1 MRLNRS
7 LALGAAAVVLFGAC
21 STGGGA
27 TASPSTASASPT
39 TVSASPSTASVSPSA
54 ASASPSAAGA
64 TPDIK
69 IGSDDFY
76 ESTVIAEMWA
86 QVLEKAGYK
95 VDRHF
100 NIGARQVRQP
110 ALEQGQI
117 DMVPEYM
124 ASGLTY
130 YDKTAATGDGQ
141 ANHDKLQAIDT
152 GKGGGLTVFSISP
165 GFDQNAFVVRGDTA
179 TQFSL
184 AKISDLLP
192 QQANLTW
199 GLPAD
204 CDTNTACSGALKDGY
219 GFTYPPAKRKALNA
233 CSAPMAQALQSKAID
248 IAELCSTQ
256 PAIGQFGFK
265 LLDDDKKTQGAEN
278 IAAVVRNDYLAKVGD
293 KAGFQGLIDAVTAK
307 LTNDELTKI
316 GVEIQVNHK
325 DVTVEATDWLKANG
339 FL

>member
-1 MRLNRS
+1 MRLSRT
-7 LALGAAAVVLFGAC
+7 LALGASVLVLASAC
-21 STGGGA
+21 STGGGG
-27 TASPSTASASPT
+27 TP
-39 TVSASPSTASVSPSA
+39 SPSA
-54 ASASPSAAGA
+54 ATPSPSSAGGASPSAAA
-64 TPDIK
+64 STAPSAAALTPADIK

-76 ESTVIAEMWA
+76 ESSVVAEMWA
-86 QVLEKAGYK
+86 QVLEAKGFK

-117 DMVPEYM
+117 DLVPEYVG
-124 ASGLTY
+124 SGLGY
-130 YDKTAATGDGQ
+130 YDKTKTTGDGQ
-141 ANHDKLQAIDT
+141 ANHDALQAIVS
-152 GKGGGLTVFSISP
+152 GKGGGLTVFNISP
-165 GFDQNAFVVRGDTA
+165 GEDTNACVVRGDTA
-179 TQFSL
+179 SQFNLS
-184 AKISDLLP
+184 KISDLTA

-204 CDTNTACSGALKDGY
+204 CDTNPLCSGALKDGY
-219 GFTYPPAKRKALNA
+219 GFTYPPAKRKALDA
-233 CSAPMAQALQSKAID
+233 CSAPMAQALQGKAID

-278 IAAVVRNDYLAKVGD
+278 IAAEVRNDYLAKVGD
-293 KAGFQGLIDAVTAK
+293 PAAFQALIDGVSAK
-307 LTNDELTKI
+307 LTTEELTKI

-325 DVTVEATDWLKANG
+325 DVAAEATDWLKANG

>member
-1 MRLNRS
+1 MRLNRT
-7 LALGAAAVVLFGAC
+7 LAIGASVLVLLGACTTGGGSSSSPAAPSASTAASSPAA
-21 STGGGA
+21 STGG
-27 TASPSTASASPT
+27 ASPST
-39 TVSASPSTASVSPSA
+39 
-54 ASASPSAAGA
+54 AGA

-76 ESTVIAEMWA
+76 ESAVVAEMWA

-117 DMVPEYM
+117 DMTPEYM
-124 ASGLTY
+124 ASGLGY
-130 YDKTAATGDGQ
+130 YDKKMVTGDGQ
-141 ANHDKLQAIDT
+141 QNHDKLQAIVT
-152 GKGGGLTVFSISP
+152 GKGGGLTVFSIAP
-165 GFDQNAFVVRGDTA
+165 GQDQNAFVVRAETA
-179 TQFSL
+179 TQFNL
-184 AKISDLLP
+184 AKISDLVA

-204 CDTNTACSGALKDGY
+204 CDTNTSCSGALKDGY

-233 CSAPMAQALQSKAID
+233 CSAPMAQALQAKAID

-256 PAIGQFGFK
+256 PAIAQFGFK
-265 LLDDDKKTQGAEN
+265 LLEDDKKTQGAEN

-293 KAGFQGLIDAVTAK
+293 KAAFQALIDAVSAK
-307 LTNDELTKI
+307 LTTDELTKI

-325 DVTVEATDWLKANG
+325 DVAAEATAWLTAMG
-339 FL
+339 LL